1 MEVVV
6 ISIVALFVSG
16 LTFFSG
22 FGLGSLLLP
31 AFALFFPVEI
41 AVSATA
47 VVHFLNN
54 IFKFTLIGK
63 HAVLKVVLK
72 FGIPAAFAAI
82 LGAWL
87 LNFFSQ
93 LHSITNYELLGHQ
106 LEITPAKLMIAVLM
120 LIFAYFEITPK
131 LKNIDVKPSLI
142 PIGGVLSGFF
152 GGLSGHQ
159 GALRT
164 AFLLRTGLEKKQFIA
179 TAISCALIVDVVRIF
194 IYGITFIKSDL
205 TVLENEEL
213 VFILIVGT
221 LSAFVGA
228 VLGRVLLNK
237 ITMKGVRVTV
247 AIMLFTLGIA
257 LGMGII

>member
-1 MEVVV
+1 LEALV
-6 ISIVALFVSG
+6 IAIVAFIVSG

-63 HAVLKVVLK
+63 HADLKIVLK
-72 FGIPAAFAAI
+72 FGIPAALTAL

-93 LHSITNYELLGHQ
+93 LHSITNYELFGHE
-106 LEITPAKLMIAVLM
+106 LEITPAKLMIAMLM
-120 LIFAYFEITPK
+120 LVFAYFEINPN
-131 LKNIDVKPSLI
+131 LKNLSVRSNFI
-142 PIGGVLSGFF
+142 PLGGALSGFF

-179 TAISCALIVDVVRIF
+179 TAISCAIIVDVFRIF
-194 IYGITFIKSDL
+194 IYGITFIKTDL
-205 TVLENEEL
+205 TVLENSGL
-213 VFILIVGT
+213 LFILIVGT
-221 LSAFVGA
+221 LSAFAGA
-228 VLGRVLLNK
+228 VLGRLLLNK